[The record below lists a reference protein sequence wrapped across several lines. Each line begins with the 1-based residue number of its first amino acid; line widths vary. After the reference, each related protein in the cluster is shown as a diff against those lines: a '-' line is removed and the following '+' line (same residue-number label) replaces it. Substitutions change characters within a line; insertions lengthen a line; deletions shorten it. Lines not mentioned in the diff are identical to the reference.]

1 MVNRFCDVLL
11 MGSESK
17 FHYKKLPL
25 NEEIFKEDKF
35 WIQFNG
41 TTKNIDMYDVATMK
55 LHSILPFHYFKVEN
69 VKWNQEQSS
78 FIALDK
84 DRLHYSIIELVQ
96 TDTDNQ

>member
-1 MVNRFCDVLL
+1 MVNPFGDVL
-11 MGSESK
+11 MKGNESE
-17 FHYKKLPL
+17 FHFKKLRV
-25 NEEIFKEDKF
+25 NEEIFKDDKF

-55 LHSILPFHYFKVEN
+55 LHCILPFHYFKVDD